1 MVPCH
6 RPAAGAPARLTR
18 PTTPERSIWEGASLT
33 AVLDRFEGRLG
44 PLVSADVVG
53 LGIATVDLERAAA
66 DLTDL
71 TFDPAPHEALVGAR
85 SLVAL
90 LPSGR
95 QLVLLE
101 PDREG
106 RLTAFLARHGE
117 GLAVVYV
124 VGRNVPQDARSGRT
138 AIGALGWLVSG
149 EQAYDPVIVL
159 VAWPSVAAGTI
170 AT

>member
-1 MVPCH
+1 M
-6 RPAAGAPARLTR
+6 
-18 PTTPERSIWEGASLT
+18 
-33 AVLDRFEGRLG
+33 
-44 PLVSADVVG
+44 VG

-66 DLTDL
+66 ELADLA
-71 TFDPAPHEALVGAR
+71 FRQAPDEALVGAR

-95 QLVLLE
+95 TLVLLE

-124 VGRNVPQDARSGRT
+124 IGRVVPHDARSGRT
-138 AIGALGWLVSG
+138 AMGDLGWLVGG

-159 VAWPSVAAGTI
+159 VASPSVAAGTI